1 MAGSPGNYTARLT
14 KIPPDKGSFPIDHEN
29 RCKQHMVQ
37 FLKCLRDHKFD
48 NEKCR
53 SFSKDYLECRMQHG
67 LMAKEDWKNLGF
79 EDGNDTRK
87 PDTSR

>member
-1 MAGSPGNYTARLT
+1 
-14 KIPPDKGSFPIDHEN
+14 
-29 RCKQHMVQ
+29 MVQ